1 MSIADWKIIDNEL
14 AHDDLPAEL
23 TGDYIVEPYPPF
35 FWTVSGGRITKSGL
49 PAPVLRG
56 AFANCVS
63 LDTAHIPHSC
73 EEIGEYAFRNTALE
87 TVTISGE
94 CTYSVTSFPD
104 DCTVE
109 FYESEDDNSD

>member
-1 MSIADWKIIDNEL
+1 MSVTWEIVDNAL
-14 AHDDLPAEL
+14 THDDLPAPL
-23 TGDYIVEPYPPF
+23 SGVIVEPYPPF

-63 LDTAHIPHSC
+63 LNTAHIPHSC
-73 EEIGEYAFRNTALE
+73 EEIGEYAFRNTAL
-87 TVTISGE
+87 TSVTISEE
-94 CTYSVTSFPD
+94 CTYSATSFPD

>member
-1 MSIADWKIIDNEL
+1 MSATWTIEDNRL
-14 AHDDLPAEL
+14 THDDLPAPLEH
-23 TGDYIVEPYPPF
+23 IMAEPYPPF
-35 FWTVSGGRITKSGL
+35 WWSVRGGRLVHTGL

-73 EEIGEYAFRNTALE
+73 EEIGKYAFRNTALD
-87 TVTISGE
+87 TVTISEE
-94 CTYSVTSFPD
+94 CTYSATSFPD

-109 FYESEDDNSD
+109 FYESEDDNSE